1 MPRESLERDLKRLE
15 AEILDMGA
23 QVEKSL
29 LASVEMLKRRDLEG
43 SRSIM
48 ALDRTINKKRY
59 AIETACLITVATQQ
73 PMASDLRVIA
83 AILHINDE
91 LERMG
96 DYAKGIGKISLMI
109 GTQPLI
115 KPLIDIPRMADRA
128 CSMLHRS
135 LEAFAQRDVA
145 MARAIPAEDDE
156 VDALFDQVNREL
168 ITYIMGN
175 PSLMEQANLLLWVA
189 HNLERTADRVTNIC
203 ERVIFTVTGELVEIE
218 DEEFEAP
225 AAMTMPKDRTES

>member
-1 MPRESLERDLKRLE
+1 MPRESLERELERLE
-15 AEILDMGA
+15 DEILEMGA

-29 LASVEMLKRRDLEG
+29 MESVEMLKQRDLEG
-43 SRSIM
+43 SRRVM
-48 ALDRTINKKRY
+48 AQDRAINQKRF
-59 AIETACLITVATQQ
+59 AIENECLVTVATQQ

-109 GTQPLI
+109 GTRPLI
-115 KPLIDIPRMADRA
+115 KPLIDIPRMAEKA
-128 CSMLHRS
+128 SSMLRRS
-135 LEAFAQRDVA
+135 LQAFAQRDVA

-168 ITYIMGN
+168 LTYIMSN

-203 ERVIFTVTGELVEIE
+203 ERVIFTVTGQLVEI
-218 DEEFEAP
+218 DEEEEAP
-225 AAMTMPKDRTES
+225 G

>member
-1 MPRESLERDLKRLE
+1 MAREALERELKRLE
-15 AEILDMGA
+15 DKVLEMGA

-29 LASVEMLKRRDLEG
+29 LESVEMLKQRDLEG
-43 SRSIM
+43 SRRIM
-48 ALDRTINKKRY
+48 LQDRAVNQKRS
-59 AIETACLITVATQQ
+59 AIETECLITVATQQ

-109 GTQPLI
+109 GTRPLI
-115 KPLIDIPRMADRA
+115 KPLIDIPRMAEKA
-128 CSMLHRS
+128 CSMLRRS
-135 LEAFAQRDVA
+135 LLAFAQRDVA
-145 MARAIPAEDDE
+145 AARAIPAEDDE

-168 ITYIMGN
+168 LTYIMSD
-175 PSLMEQANLLLWVA
+175 PKVIDQANLLMWVA

-203 ERVIFTVTGELVEIE
+203 ERVIFTVTGELVEVE
-218 DEEFEAP
+218 DDA
-225 AAMTMPKDRTES
+225 DRLPI

>member
-1 MPRESLERDLKRLE
+1 MTRKALERELKRLE
-15 AEILDMGA
+15 DKVLRMGS

-29 LASVEMLKRRDLEG
+29 LESVEMLKQRDLEG
-43 SRSIM
+43 SRRIV
-48 ALDRTINKKRY
+48 AQDRAVNQERF
-59 AIETACLITVATQQ
+59 AIESECLITVATQQ

-109 GTQPLI
+109 GTRPLI
-115 KPLIDIPRMADRA
+115 KPLVDIPRMAEKA
-128 CSMLHRS
+128 CSMLRRS
-135 LEAFAQRDVA
+135 LQAFVQRDVA
-145 MARAIPAEDDE
+145 AARAIPAEDDE

-168 ITYIMGN
+168 LTHIMAN

-218 DEEFEAP
+218 DDADD
-225 AAMTMPKDRTES
+225 ASI

>member
-1 MPRESLERDLKRLE
+1 MPREALERELKRLE
-15 AEILDMGA
+15 DQVLDMGA
-23 QVEKSL
+23 QVEHAL
-29 LASVEMLKRRDLEG
+29 LESVEMLKRRDLDG
-43 SRSIM
+43 SRRIM
-48 ALDRTINKKRY
+48 LEDRTVNRKRF
-59 AIETACLITVATQQ
+59 AIENECLITVATQQ

-109 GTQPLI
+109 GTRPFI
-115 KPLIDIPRMADRA
+115 KPLIDIPRMAEKA

-135 LEAFAQRDVA
+135 LLAFAQRDVA
-145 MARAIPAEDDE
+145 AARAIPAEDGE

-168 ITYIMGN
+168 LTYIMAN
-175 PSLMEQANLLLWVA
+175 PSVIEQANLLLWVA

-203 ERVIFTVTGELVEIE
+203 ERVIFTVTGELVEI
-218 DEEFEAP
+218 DAGDEAP
-225 AAMTMPKDRTES
+225 I

>member
-1 MPRESLERDLKRLE
+1 MPREALERELKRLE
-15 AEILDMGA
+15 EEVLAMGA

-29 LASVEMLKRRDLEG
+29 LESVEMLKQRDLEG
-43 SRSIM
+43 SRRIM
-48 ALDRTINKKRY
+48 MQDRAVNEERF
-59 AIETACLITVATQQ
+59 AIENECLIAVATQQ
-73 PMASDLRVIA
+73 PMAGDLRVIA

-109 GTQPLI
+109 GTRPLI
-115 KPLIDIPRMADRA
+115 KPLIDIPRMADKA
-128 CSMLHRS
+128 CSMLRRS
-135 LEAFAQRDVA
+135 LQAFVQRDVA
-145 MARAIPAEDDE
+145 LARAIPAEDDE

-168 ITYIMGN
+168 FTYIMGN

-218 DEEFEAP
+218 NDSNEAP
-225 AAMTMPKDRTES
+225 VQGES

>member
-1 MPRESLERDLKRLE
+1 MPRESLERELKRLE
-15 AEILDMGA
+15 DEILEMGA

-29 LASVEMLKRRDLEG
+29 MESVEMLKQRDLEG
-43 SRSIM
+43 SRRIM
-48 ALDRTINKKRY
+48 AQDRAINQKRF
-59 AIETACLITVATQQ
+59 AIETECLITVATQQ

-109 GTQPLI
+109 GTRPLI
-115 KPLIDIPRMADRA
+115 KPLIDIPRMAEKA
-128 CSMLHRS
+128 SSMLRRS
-135 LEAFAQRDVA
+135 LQAFARRDVA

-168 ITYIMGN
+168 LTYIMAN

-203 ERVIFTVTGELVEIE
+203 ERVIFTVTGEFVEVE
-218 DEEFEAP
+218 DDQDQAP
-225 AAMTMPKDRTES
+225 V

>member
-1 MPRESLERDLKRLE
+1 MPRESLERELKHLE
-15 AEILDMGA
+15 DEILEMGA

-29 LASVEMLKRRDLEG
+29 IESVEMLKQRDLEG
-43 SRSIM
+43 SRRVM
-48 ALDRTINKKRY
+48 AQDRAVNKKRF
-59 AIETACLITVATQQ
+59 AIETECLITVATQQ

-109 GTQPLI
+109 GTRPLI
-115 KPLIDIPRMADRA
+115 KPLIDIPRMAVKA
-128 CSMLHRS
+128 SSMLRRS
-135 LEAFAQRDVA
+135 LQAFAQRDVA
-145 MARAIPAEDDE
+145 MARAIPDEDDE
-156 VDALFDQVNREL
+156 VDALFEQVNREL
-168 ITYIMGN
+168 LTYIMSN

-203 ERVIFTVTGELVEIE
+203 ERVIFTVTGQLLEIE
-218 DEEFEAP
+218 DEDDAP
-225 AAMTMPKDRTES
+225 V

>member
-1 MPRESLERDLKRLE
+1 MPRESLERELKRLE
-15 AEILDMGA
+15 DEVLEMGA
-23 QVEKSL
+23 RVEQSL
-29 LASVEMLKRRDLEG
+29 LESVEMLKQRDLEG
-43 SRSIM
+43 SRRIM
-48 ALDRTINKKRY
+48 AQDRVINQKRF
-59 AIETACLITVATQQ
+59 AIENECLIAVATQQ

-109 GTQPLI
+109 GTRPLI
-115 KPLIDIPRMADRA
+115 KPLIDIPRMADKA
-128 CSMLHRS
+128 CSMLRRS
-135 LEAFAQRDVA
+135 LQAFAQRDAA

-156 VDALFDQVNREL
+156 VDALFDQINREL
-168 ITYIMGN
+168 LTYIMGN

-218 DEEFEAP
+218 DDSDDAP
-225 AAMTMPKDRTES
+225 V

>member
-1 MPRESLERDLKRLE
+1 MTRKALERELKRLE
-15 AEILDMGA
+15 DKVLRMGS

-29 LASVEMLKRRDLEG
+29 LESVEMLKQRDLEG
-43 SRSIM
+43 SRRIV
-48 ALDRTINKKRY
+48 AQDRAVNQERF
-59 AIETACLITVATQQ
+59 AIESECLVTVATQQ
-73 PMASDLRVIA
+73 PMAGDLRVIA

-109 GTQPLI
+109 GTRPLI
-115 KPLIDIPRMADRA
+115 KPLVDIPRMAEKA
-128 CSMLHRS
+128 CSMLRRS
-135 LEAFAQRDVA
+135 LQAFVQRDVA
-145 MARAIPAEDDE
+145 AARAIPAEDDE

-168 ITYIMGN
+168 LTHIMAN

-218 DEEFEAP
+218 NDSDD
-225 AAMTMPKDRTES
+225 TSI

>member
-1 MPRESLERDLKRLE
+1 MPRESLERELRRLE
-15 AEILDMGA
+15 DEILEMGA

-29 LASVEMLKRRDLEG
+29 LESVEMLKQRDLEG
-43 SRSIM
+43 SRRIM
-48 ALDRTINKKRY
+48 AQDRAINQKRF
-59 AIETACLITVATQQ
+59 AIETECLITVATQQ

-109 GTQPLI
+109 GTRPLI
-115 KPLIDIPRMADRA
+115 KPLIDIPRMAEKA
-128 CSMLHRS
+128 SSMLRRS
-135 LEAFAQRDVA
+135 LQAFAQRDVA

-168 ITYIMGN
+168 LTYIMGN

-218 DEEFEAP
+218 DDADD
-225 AAMTMPKDRTES
+225 AAV

>member
-15 AEILDMGA
+15 DEILDLGA

-29 LASVEMLKRRDLEG
+29 VESVDMLKQRDLEG
-43 SRSIM
+43 SRRIM
-48 ALDRTINKKRY
+48 MQDRVINQKRF
-59 AIETACLITVATQQ
+59 AIETECLITVATQQ
-73 PMASDLRVIA
+73 PMAGDLRVIA
-83 AILHINDE
+83 AMLHINDE

-109 GTQPLI
+109 GTRPLI
-115 KPLIDIPRMADRA
+115 KPLMDIPRMAEKA
-128 CSMLHRS
+128 SSMLRRS
-135 LEAFAQRDVA
+135 LQAFAQRDVVL
-145 MARAIPAEDDE
+145 ARALPAEDDE

-168 ITYIMGN
+168 LTLIMGN

-203 ERVIFTVTGELVEIE
+203 ERVIFTVTGELAEIE
-218 DEEFEAP
+218 NHDT
-225 AAMTMPKDRTES
+225 AAV

>member
-1 MPRESLERDLKRLE
+1 MPREALERELKRLE
-15 AEILDMGA
+15 DEVLEMGA

-29 LASVEMLKRRDLEG
+29 LESVEMLKQRDLEG
-43 SRSIM
+43 SRRIM
-48 ALDRTINKKRY
+48 QQDRAVNLKRFQ
-59 AIETACLITVATQQ
+59 IENECLITVATQQ

-109 GTQPLI
+109 DTRPLI
-115 KPLIDIPRMADRA
+115 KPLIDIPRMAEKA
-128 CSMLHRS
+128 CSMLRRS
-135 LEAFAQRDVA
+135 LLAFAQRDLA
-145 MARAIPAEDDE
+145 AARAIPAEDDE
-156 VDALFDQVNREL
+156 VDALFDQINREL
-168 ITYIMGN
+168 LTYIMSD
-175 PSLMEQANLLLWVA
+175 PKVIEQANLLLWVA

-218 DEEFEAP
+218 DDSDIAP
-225 AAMTMPKDRTES
+225 I